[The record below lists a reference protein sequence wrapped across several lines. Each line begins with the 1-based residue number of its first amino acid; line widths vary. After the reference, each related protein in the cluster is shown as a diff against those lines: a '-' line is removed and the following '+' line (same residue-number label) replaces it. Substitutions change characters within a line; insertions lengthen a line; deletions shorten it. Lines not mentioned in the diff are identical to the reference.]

1 MDLFKALWCPY
12 YKRFCNK
19 GQLTLALQLL
29 KVFSPGDIFL
39 ITHSKSDVIKLR
51 KDIRFVILE
60 IIMLFFIFK
69 VAERN
74 VTCVDSTGMVVNSD
88 SILT

>member
-1 MDLFKALWCPY
+1 MALE
-12 YKRFCNK
+12 
-19 GQLTLALQLL
+19 LL

-39 ITHSKSDVIKLR
+39 ITHSKSGIMKLR

-74 VTCVDSTGMVVNSD
+74 VTCLDSTGTVVNSNCLQRY

>member
-1 MDLFKALWCPY
+1 MALE
-12 YKRFCNK
+12 
-19 GQLTLALQLL
+19 LL

-39 ITHSKSDVIKLR
+39 ITHSKSGIMKLR

-69 VAERN
+69 VAEGN
-74 VTCVDSTGMVVNSD
+74 VTCVDSAGMVVNSD

>member
-1 MDLFKALWCPY
+1 MALE
-12 YKRFCNK
+12 
-19 GQLTLALQLL
+19 LL

-39 ITHSKSDVIKLR
+39 TTHSKSDVIKLR

-69 VAERN
+69 VAEGN
-74 VTCVDSTGMVVNSD
+74 VTFVDSTGMVVNSD

>member
-1 MDLFKALWCPY
+1 MALE
-12 YKRFCNK
+12 
-19 GQLTLALQLL
+19 LL

-39 ITHSKSDVIKLR
+39 ITHSKSGIMKLR

-69 VAERN
+69 VAEGN
-74 VTCVDSTGMVVNSD
+74 VTCADSTGMVVNSD